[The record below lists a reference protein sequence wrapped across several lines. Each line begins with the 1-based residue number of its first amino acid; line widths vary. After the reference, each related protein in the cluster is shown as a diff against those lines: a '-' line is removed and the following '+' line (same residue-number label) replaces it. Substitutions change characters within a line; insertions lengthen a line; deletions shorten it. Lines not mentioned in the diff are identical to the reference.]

1 MIQMSITPPPPMICF
16 APKGFFCSDL
26 HSLEQ
31 CPENWYCRGG
41 LLPPARCPDGKWS
54 AVGSAYLADCGNSF
68 EANVA
73 VLITIIIVFA
83 GLSLCVWA
91 YCDCTSMLCM
101 SMTPAPRGVYV
112 VHDDCFNRSCRSNQ
126 AQGAAT
132 TFHPGRPP
140 TRYFL
145 IPGTIPP
152 V

>member
-1 MIQMSITPPPPMICF
+1 MPCF
-16 APKGFFCSDL
+16 SPKGFFCSDL

-41 LLPPARCPDGKWS
+41 LLMPVRCPDGKWS

-91 YCDCTSMLCM
+91 YCDCTSMLCLNQ
-101 SMTPAPRGVYV
+101 TPAPQRTIIV
-112 VHDDCFNRSCRSNQ
+112 VRPDCFGEDGACKRSATFGSAISHHPNRPS
-126 AQGAAT
+126 
-132 TFHPGRPP
+132 
-140 TRYFL
+140 TRYYL
-145 IPGTIPP
+145 VPGVIPP

>member
-1 MIQMSITPPPPMICF
+1 MSTPSPMPCF

-101 SMTPAPRGVYV
+101 NMTPVPRRAVYV
-112 VHDDCFNRSCRSNQ
+112 VQPDCEGNRDPPYS
-126 AQGAAT
+126 AT
-132 TFHPGRPP
+132 AFHPNRAPV
-140 TRYFL
+140 RYFL
-145 IPGTIPP
+145 IPGAIPP